1 MAVYG
6 TLGGHRLID
15 NSLPPGKLQ
24 NSAMIEVLDQVALIF
39 PLEKKSIT
47 ATNAQSTFTV
57 SDSTAPSAGLLTNG
71 IVDGSIET
79 TKEYANVGILNAVGE
94 PIIGPNGRNVWGR
107 VTGVVGAGPY
117 SYTVTV
123 YDADDQTTASPTPV
137 NWNTSSMGTTI
148 GIVELPIRKKLSS
161 LSQTDLR
168 NRFVGL
174 ASTERDQETVEDIKE
189 LFQKSGIVEGAT
201 INYANNRYILD
212 GDTLKAAI
220 DKIDQQLFTTT
231 NNSNTA
237 EANLQTELDTTQTG
251 AGLNTNGTYSP
262 NAGSNYIAAATSL
275 KDADN
280 KLDQKAKDL
289 QDELN
294 TTQAAAGLNADG
306 TYTAN
311 GSSNYLTTATGLKDA
326 DNKLDAKAKALQ
338 DELDATQNGAGLG
351 TTGTYSADPST
362 IYLTT
367 ATSLKDADKK
377 LDTTVKAHK
386 DELDATQAGAGL
398 NANGTYSA
406 DATTNYL
413 QAASSLKDA
422 DKKLDTKAKALQD
435 ELDATQSAA
444 GINTNGTYTAPVG
457 TNYLSGATTLK
468 GADVLLDT
476 QVKSVADRATA
487 LEAYKT
493 SEGVFIDQETP
504 TGTISQGN
512 LVFTLANSP
521 KANSLRLFAYGL
533 ALVQGTHYTIS
544 GNTITYVSGY
554 EPVSGETHRASY
566 RY

>member
-24 NSAMIEVLDQVALIF
+24 NSAMVEVLDQVALIF

-57 SDSTAPSAGLLTNG
+57 SDTTAPSSGLLANG
-71 IVDGSIET
+71 IVDGSGEA
-79 TKEYANVGILNAVGE
+79 TKEYSNVGILNAQGE
-94 PIIGPNGRNVWGR
+94 PIVGPNGRNVWGR
-107 VTGVVGAGPY
+107 VTGVIGAGPY
-117 SYTVTV
+117 TYTVTV
-123 YDADDQTTASPTPV
+123 YDADDQTTAAPTPV
-137 NWNTSSMGTTI
+137 NWNTASMGSTI

-174 ASTERDQETVEDIKE
+174 AASERDQETVEDLKE

-220 DKIDQQLFTTT
+220 DKLDQQLFTTT

-237 EANLQTELDTTQTG
+237 EANLQTELDATQTG
-251 AGLNTNGTYSP
+251 AGLNTNGTYTAP
-262 NAGSNYIAAATSL
+262 AGSNYLGTATSL
-275 KDADN
+275 KSADSL
-280 KLDQKAKDL
+280 LDTKAKNL
-289 QDELN
+289 QDELD
-294 TTQAAAGLNADG
+294 TTQAAAGLNANG
-306 TYTAN
+306 TYTAD
-311 GSSNYLTTATGLKDA
+311 STTNYLGTASGLKDA
-326 DNKLDAKAKALQ
+326 DKKLDAQVKTVH
-338 DELDATQNGAGLG
+338 DELNTTQTGAGLNS
-351 TTGTYSADPST
+351 TGTYSPDPST
-362 IYLTT
+362 IYLTA

-398 NANGTYSA
+398 GLDGSYTA

-413 QAASSLKDA
+413 TTAANLKDA
-422 DKKLDTKAKALQD
+422 DKKLDTKTKAIQD
-435 ELDATQSAA
+435 ELDATQTGA
-444 GINTNGTYTAPVG
+444 GLNANGTFTAPVG
-457 TNYLSGATTLK
+457 SNYLGSATTLK

-487 LEAYKT
+487 LETYKNA
-493 SEGVFIDQETP
+493 EGYFIDQETP

-521 KANSLRLFAYGL
+521 KANTLRLFAYGL

-554 EPVSGETHRASY
+554 EPISGETHRASY